1 MRGLFD
7 TVAGMSGEPEDSI
20 RLCCL
25 LWAHGGEA
33 EALHAYEDRVLRL
46 ISEHGGEVVHRAIT
60 DGAPGQPDE
69 VQLFRFPNQA
79 ALDGYM
85 NDERRTA
92 LSAERDAAVARTE
105 VFPVRF

>member
-1 MRGLFD
+1 M
-7 TVAGMSGEPEDSI
+7 TVMSGAPEGPI

-46 ISEHGGEVVHRAIT
+46 ISEHGGEVVHRAIA
-60 DGAPGQPDE
+60 DDAPGQPDE
-69 VQLFRFPNQA
+69 VQLFRFPDQA
-79 ALDGYM
+79 SLDAYM

>member
-1 MRGLFD
+1 
-7 TVAGMSGEPEDSI
+7 MSGAPEESI

-25 LWAHGGEA
+25 LWARGGEA

-46 ISEHGGEVVHRAIT
+46 ISEHGGEVVHRAIA
-60 DGAPGQPDE
+60 DAPGQPDE
-69 VQLFRFPNQA
+69 VQLIRFPDQA
-79 ALDGYM
+79 SLDAYM

-92 LSAERDAAVARTE
+92 LSAEREAAVARTE

>member
-1 MRGLFD
+1 
-7 TVAGMSGEPEDSI
+7 MSGVPEDPI

-25 LWAHGGEA
+25 LWARGGEA

-46 ISEHGGEVVHRAIT
+46 ISEHGGEVMHRAIA
-60 DGAPGQPDE
+60 DDAPGQPDE
-69 VQLFRFPNQA
+69 VQLFRFPDQA
-79 ALDGYM
+79 SLDAYM

-92 LSAERDAAVARTE
+92 LGAERDAAVARTE

>member
-1 MRGLFD
+1 
-7 TVAGMSGEPEDSI
+7 MSSESEGAI

-33 EALHAYEDRVLRL
+33 DALHGYEDRVLRL
-46 ISEHGGEVVHRAIT
+46 ISEHGGDVVHRAFA
-60 DGAPGQPDE
+60 DDAPGQPDE
-69 VQLFRFPNQA
+69 VQLLRFPDQA
-79 ALDGYM
+79 SLDAYM

>member
-1 MRGLFD
+1 
-7 TVAGMSGEPEDSI
+7 MSIRSDAPI

-33 EALHAYEDRVLRL
+33 EALHAYEDRVLVL
-46 ISEHGGEVVHRAIT
+46 ISAHGGEVVHRAFA
-60 DGAPGQPDE
+60 DDAPGQPDE
-69 VQLFRFPNQA
+69 VQLLRFPDQA
-79 ALDGYM
+79 SLDAYM
-85 NDERRTA
+85 NDERRTS

>member
-1 MRGLFD
+1 
-7 TVAGMSGEPEDSI
+7 MSGVPEDPI

-25 LWAHGGEA
+25 LWARGGEA

-46 ISEHGGEVVHRAIT
+46 ISEHGGEVVHRAIA
-60 DGAPGQPDE
+60 DDAPGQPDE
-69 VQLFRFPNQA
+69 VQLFRFPDQA
-79 ALDGYM
+79 SLDAYM

-92 LSAERDAAVARTE
+92 LGAERDAAVARTE

>member
-1 MRGLFD
+1 MSSD
-7 TVAGMSGEPEDSI
+7 TVAGMSIRSDGPI

-25 LWAHGGEA
+25 LWAQGGEA
-33 EALHAYEDRVLRL
+33 EALHAYEDRVLEL
-46 ISEHGGEVVHRAIT
+46 ISEHGGEVVHRAIA
-60 DGAPGQPDE
+60 DDAPGQPDE
-69 VQLFRFPNQA
+69 VQLFRFLDQA
-79 ALDGYM
+79 SLDAYM

>member
-1 MRGLFD
+1 
-7 TVAGMSGEPEDSI
+7 MSGATDDSI

-46 ISEHGGEVVHRAIT
+46 ISEHGGEVVHRAIA
-60 DGAPGQPDE
+60 DAPGQPDE
-69 VQLFRFPNQA
+69 IQLFRFPDQA
-79 ALDGYM
+79 SLDAYM